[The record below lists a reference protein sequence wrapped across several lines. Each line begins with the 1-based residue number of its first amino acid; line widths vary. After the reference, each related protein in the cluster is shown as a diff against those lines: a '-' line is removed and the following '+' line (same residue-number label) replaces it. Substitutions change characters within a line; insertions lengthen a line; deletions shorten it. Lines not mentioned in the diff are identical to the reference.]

1 MKNLI
6 LILSIFSATFLF
18 PGCGC
23 MENSSFEGEVSAVA
37 TGIKRL
43 SCGRIV
49 VPIEYQGSSHV
60 AIYDDGDNDFTLFLI
75 SRNKDYET
83 DSVPVTVQYSGEKH
97 CSEVKVITYEKEGVS
112 VALK

>member
-6 LILSIFSATFLF
+6 LILSIVSAAFLF

-23 MENSSFEGEVSAVA
+23 MEHSSFEGEVLAVA

-43 SCGRIV
+43 DCGRIV
-49 VPIEYQGSSHV
+49 VPVEYQGSEHV

-75 SRNKDYET
+75 SRNKEYREDA
-83 DSVPVTVQYSGEKH
+83 VPVTVQYSGEKH
-97 CSEVKVITYEKEGVS
+97 CSEVRVITYEKEGIF